1 MTGLWILLTAVL
13 VYLAFRVWY
22 DNGRGPLRRE
32 EIDTYLERIE
42 GSGLS
47 DTRDLNSMRRF
58 SRKTVLSFAP
68 FDPLSGACTR
78 RAREVFR

>member
-32 EIDTYLERIE
+32 GIDIYLEWIE

-58 SRKTVLSFAP
+58 MEGGHAHPTNLIEQK
-68 FDPLSGACTR
+68 R
-78 RAREVFR
+78 RRP